1 MHVTDPYGHAYAY
14 DGEEIIIET
23 RLTPE
28 QHAGCY
34 DAVGIPAPPYDPAQA
49 HLSIEPAGGA
59 EAQQLRRY
67 LREHAIEHHSELT
80 VTYKPDN
87 PAVGDIARLLELMGS
102 APVFPGALQNAAQ
115 LAPDTP
121 SDAEAV
127 EALYGSVGA
136 EQTRAYI
143 EDAHAREAGV
153 GELLAL
159 AESLDVDEDA
169 LDEAIHDSISAE
181 ASHINNQGQ
190 EMQIRHLIT
199 TNDVEVARGLIE
211 EAAE

>member
-1 MHVTDPYGHAYAY
+1 MHVTEPYGRAYAY

-28 QHAGCY
+28 QHVGCY
-34 DAVGIPAPPYDPAQA
+34 DAVGIPAPPYDPAQE
-49 HLSIEPAGGA
+49 HFSIEPARGA
-59 EAQQLRRY
+59 EAEQLRSY

-80 VTYKPDN
+80 VTYKPDS
-87 PAVGDIARLLELMGS
+87 PAGQDIARLLELLGN
-102 APVFPGALQNAAQ
+102 APVFPGALQNAAR
-115 LAPDTP
+115 LAPDTA

-127 EALYGSVGA
+127 EALCGGTGV

-143 EDAHAREAGV
+143 EDAHVREAGV
-153 GELLAL
+153 GELVEL
-159 AESLDVDEDA
+159 AENLDLEEDA

-181 ASHINNQGQ
+181 ASQINNQGQ
-190 EMQIRHLIT
+190 EAQIRHLIS